1 MSMMTYLRQQLTK
14 ILSPL
19 LLLAATACGNKTA
32 MAPSPTSYKW
42 PARFAYKLD
51 YVSDAQANGR
61 VLLHFAESRIARFAI
76 REDESYLVQHDS
88 VLKTSNVPGGPL
100 QVVSYA
106 PEDTLAWF
114 LKLGSL
120 GELVDV
126 ELGCDPDVAQCKAA
140 LPSSLPLE
148 LRHVIPR
155 LSEWPVPRGS
165 DWVDTLRYNDGG
177 RPGGTRGVVITTYRV
192 TGDTLVGMASY
203 WMIAWRAVHRT
214 WVPTAAAAIVE
225 EPEFTEDGITFVD
238 KAKLMPIYSAW
249 AGTAL
254 ASATLRA
261 AGATASGFRGRAY
274 LAGSVFDSTFSRR

>member
-1 MSMMTYLRQQLTK
+1 MRQQLRK
-14 ILSPL
+14 LLSTLGL
-19 LLLAATACGNKTA
+19 LSLAACGNETA
-32 MAPSPTSYKW
+32 IAPSPTTYKW

-61 VLLHFAESRIARFAI
+61 LILHYAESKVARFAI

-88 VLKTSNVPGGPL
+88 VIKTSNQPGGPL
-100 QVVSYA
+100 ERVTYA

-114 LKLGSL
+114 LKLGPL
-120 GELVDV
+120 GELTDV
-126 ELGCDPDVAQCKAA
+126 QLGCDPEVPQCQAA

-148 LRHVIPR
+148 LRRVIPR

-165 DWVDTLRYNDGG
+165 DWVDTLRYSDAG
-177 RPGGTRGVVITTYRV
+177 RPGGTRGLVITTYRV
-192 TGDTLVGMASY
+192 HGDTTIGRSAY

-214 WVPTAAAAIVE
+214 WVPTAAATIME
-225 EPEFTEDGITFVD
+225 QPEFTEEGVTFVD
-238 KAKLMPIYSAW
+238 KAKLMPVYSTW

-254 ASATLRA
+254 AGPAMRV

-274 LAGSVFDSTFSRR
+274 LAGSSFDSTFSKS